1 MSRDD
6 FLRVVFLSTIRNK
19 GRGRTFDDFV
29 CTGVR
34 EIYLFFCFVIFES
47 TIERFWASFS
57 LSLECKV
64 EEKVFAVFVFFFLQK
79 KKKRKN
85 NASRPFCAM
94 RDAERSR
101 RRWWWC

>member
-19 GRGRTFDDFV
+19 GRGGTFDDFV

-64 EEKVFAVFVFFFLQK
+64 EEKVFAGFGFSFFK
-79 KKKRKN
+79 KKRRKN